1 MIIREIK
8 AEDNTALAKLIRSCL
23 EKHELNIPGT
33 AYFDESL
40 DRLSNYYNEKPLE
53 RKYFVGCDDKGR
65 VIGGVGY
72 AQFDGF
78 DSCVELQKLYLDEAY
93 QGQGLGRALLSHIIS
108 VAKENGYGSVYL
120 ETHSNLKKAIGLYI
134 KEGFEEIEKPDCVVH
149 STMDLFYKKSI

>member
-1 MIIREIK
+1 MKIREIQTG
-8 AEDNTALAKLIRSCL
+8 DNAALAKLIRSCL

-40 DRLSNYYNEKPLE
+40 DRLSDYYAEKPAE
-53 RKYFVGCDDKGR
+53 RKYYVGIDDEGR

-78 DSCVELQKLYLDEAY
+78 DSCVELQKLYLAEEY
-93 QGQGLGRALLSHIIS
+93 QGQGLGRELLLHIIG
-108 VAKENGYGSVYL
+108 VAKENGYGAVYL

-134 KEGFEEIEKPDCVVH
+134 KEGFDEIEKPDCVVH

>member
-1 MIIREIK
+1 MIIREIR
-8 AEDNTALAKLIRSCL
+8 AEDNATLAKLIRSCL

-40 DRLSNYYNEKPLE
+40 DRLSDYYNEKPAE
-53 RKYFVGCDDKGR
+53 RKYFVGCDDEGR

-78 DSCVELQKLYLDEAY
+78 DSCVELQKLYLDEDY
-93 QGQGLGRALLSHIIS
+93 QGQGLGRALLSHVIS
-108 VAKENGYGSVYL
+108 AAKGNGYGSVYL

-134 KEGFEEIEKPDCVVH
+134 KEGFDEIEKPDCVVH